1 MYNLLKFESKFLYYV
16 CNKTNVIMVGVY
28 KYRGFY
34 IIDNRNS
41 NENACDNK
49 NWYIMLKT
57 TPIYFSSLKESRKW
71 CKDNYLLGVFYGWT
85 KG

>member
-1 MYNLLKFESKFLYYV
+1 
-16 CNKTNVIMVGVY
+16 MVGVY

-34 IIDNRNS
+34 IIDNHNS
-41 NENACDNK
+41 NENIADGK
-49 NWYIMLKT
+49 NWYIMLKN
-57 TPIYFSSLKESRKW
+57 TPIYFPSLKESRKW

>member
-1 MYNLLKFESKFLYYV
+1 MAR
-16 CNKTNVIMVGVY
+16 TY

-41 NENACDNK
+41 YEQLNK
-49 NWYIMLKT
+49 DKSWYIMLNN

>member
-1 MYNLLKFESKFLYYV
+1 MA
-16 CNKTNVIMVGVY
+16 GVY
-28 KYRGFY
+28 KYKGFY

-41 NENACDNK
+41 YETVEK
-49 NWYIMLKT
+49 EKSWYIILNN

-71 CKDNYLLGVFYGWT
+71 CKDNYLLGVFHGWT

>member
-1 MYNLLKFESKFLYYV
+1 ML
-16 CNKTNVIMVGVY
+16 GVY

-41 NENACDNK
+41 NENITDGK
-49 NWYIMLKT
+49 NWYIMLKN

-71 CKDNYLLGVFYGWT
+71 CKDNYLLGVFHGWT

>member
-1 MYNLLKFESKFLYYV
+1 MA
-16 CNKTNVIMVGVY
+16 GVY
-28 KYRGFY
+28 KYKGFY

-41 NENACDNK
+41 YEPVDK
-49 NWYIMLKT
+49 DKSWYIMLNR

-71 CKDNYLLGVFYGWT
+71 CKDNFLLGIFHGCT

>member
-1 MYNLLKFESKFLYYV
+1 MYVTEINI
-16 CNKTNVIMVGVY
+16 IMVRVC

-41 NENACDNK
+41 NDNTIDGK
-49 NWYIMLKT
+49 RWYISLNNK
-57 TPIYFSSLKESRKW
+57 PIYFSSLKEARKW
-71 CKDNYLLGVFYGWT
+71 CKDNYLLGVFHGWT

>member
-1 MYNLLKFESKFLYYV
+1 
-16 CNKTNVIMVGVY
+16 MVGVY

-41 NENACDNK
+41 NENVIDSK
-49 NWYIMLKT
+49 RWYIMLKNT
-57 TPIYFSSLKESRKW
+57 LIYFSSLKESRKW
-71 CKDNYLLGVFYGWT
+71 CKDNYLLGVFHGWT

>member
-1 MYNLLKFESKFLYYV
+1 MAR
-16 CNKTNVIMVGVY
+16 TY
-28 KYRGFY
+28 KYKGFY

-41 NENACDNK
+41 CGQLDK
-49 NWYIMLKT
+49 DKSWYIMLNN

-71 CKDNYLLGVFYGWT
+71 CKDNYLLGIFYGWT

>member
-1 MYNLLKFESKFLYYV
+1 
-16 CNKTNVIMVGVY
+16 MVGVY

-41 NENACDNK
+41 NENANDNK
-49 NWYIMLKT
+49 NWYIMLKN

-71 CKDNYLLGVFYGWT
+71 CKDNYLLGVFRGWT

>member
-1 MYNLLKFESKFLYYV
+1 MA
-16 CNKTNVIMVGVY
+16 GVY

-41 NENACDNK
+41 NENVADGK
-49 NWYIMLKT
+49 NWYIMLKN
-57 TPIYFSSLKESRKW
+57 TPIYFSSLKEARKW
-71 CKDNYLLGVFYGWT
+71 CKDNYLLGVFHGWT

>member
-1 MYNLLKFESKFLYYV
+1 
-16 CNKTNVIMVGVY
+16 MVGVY
-28 KYRGFY
+28 KYKGFY

-41 NENACDNK
+41 FENIEDGK
-49 NWYIMLKT
+49 SWYIILNN

-71 CKDNYLLGVFYGWT
+71 CKDNYLLGVFHGWT

>member
-1 MYNLLKFESKFLYYV
+1 MA
-16 CNKTNVIMVGVY
+16 GVY

-41 NENACDNK
+41 YEPVDK
-49 NWYIMLKT
+49 DKSWYICLKT
-57 TPIYFSSLKESRKW
+57 TPIYFQSLAEARKW
-71 CKDNYLLGVFYGWT
+71 CKNNYLLGVFHGWT

>member
-1 MYNLLKFESKFLYYV
+1 MAE
-16 CNKTNVIMVGVY
+16 VY

-41 NENACDNK
+41 NENDIDGK
-49 NWYIMLKT
+49 RWYISLNNK
-57 TPIYFSSLKESRKW
+57 PIYFSSLKESRKW

>member
-1 MYNLLKFESKFLYYV
+1 MAR
-16 CNKTNVIMVGVY
+16 TY
-28 KYRGFY
+28 KYKGFY

-41 NENACDNK
+41 YDISDNRNSCDINNNQCQCESNLDNK
-49 NWYIMLKT
+49 RWYIMLNN

-71 CKDNYLLGVFYGWT
+71 CKDNYLLGIFYGWT

>member
-1 MYNLLKFESKFLYYV
+1 M
-16 CNKTNVIMVGVY
+16 TGVY
-28 KYRGFY
+28 KYKGFY

-41 NENACDNK
+41 YEPVDK
-49 NWYIMLKT
+49 DKSWYIMLHK

-71 CKDNYLLGVFYGWT
+71 CKDNYLLGIFHGWT

>member
-1 MYNLLKFESKFLYYV
+1 
-16 CNKTNVIMVGVY
+16 MVGVY

-41 NENACDNK
+41 NENACDSK

-71 CKDNYLLGVFYGWT
+71 CKDNYLLGIFYGWT